1 MHNISLDTF
10 ENNGF
15 AVAQRRPMV
24 DPQVKEYLDQQLGR
38 ILEHR
43 GVNHPFLNSYATRR
57 LTREQERILYLETAC
72 YFRDVPFYICS
83 VVTLTRDENIMR
95 EILANVRDEFG
106 TDKSHAE
113 LFVEFL
119 AAVGISKEDLAAYQ
133 PLPSTVALNQ
143 GIFEIYTTPPLLRAL
158 GGLYAEETQSAG
170 MVASYDAGLRNAGYD
185 AEVRHFW
192 TLHIAAEIGHSNS
205 VFNCIHD
212 YLQDPKN
219 RVQFERGIDD
229 YMRLLEAYWDGVEAR
244 IARAEQRA

>member
-10 ENNGF
+10 KDNGF
-15 AVAQRRPMV
+15 AVAQRRPAV
-24 DPQVKEYLDQQLGR
+24 DPQVKDYLDQQLVR

-57 LTREQERILYLETAC
+57 LTREQQRILYLETAC

-106 TDKSHAE
+106 ADKSHSE
-113 LFVEFL
+113 LFLEFL
-119 AAVGISKEDLAAYQ
+119 AALGIGRDDLASYEPEQ
-133 PLPSTVALNQ
+133 STTALNQ

-158 GGLYAEETQSAG
+158 GGLYAEETQSAA
-170 MVASYDAGLRNAGYD
+170 MVAKYDAGLQNAGYD

-205 VFNCIHD
+205 VFNCIHS
-212 YLQDPKN
+212 YLQDPVD
-219 RVQFERGIDD
+219 RAVFERGIDD
-229 YMRLLEAYWDGVEAR
+229 YMKLLEAYWDGVDAR
-244 IARAEQRA
+244 IARAGR